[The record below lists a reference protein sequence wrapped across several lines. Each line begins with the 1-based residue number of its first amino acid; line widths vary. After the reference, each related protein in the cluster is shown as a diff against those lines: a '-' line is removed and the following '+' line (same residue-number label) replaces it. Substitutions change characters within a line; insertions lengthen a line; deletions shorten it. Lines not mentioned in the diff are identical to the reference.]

1 MTVTDTD
8 VPGVRLVEPVRHTD
22 ARGFFMETWQRARYR
37 EAGLPARFVQ
47 DNLSFSEKGVLRG
60 LHYQHPQAQGK
71 LVSVL
76 DGEVF
81 DVAVDLRPSSPTFK
95 QWTAHRLSRANGRQ
109 LYVPEGCAHG
119 FLALTEALVHYK
131 CTAPYAPD
139 GDHTLAWN
147 DPALAIDWPLG
158 ALEAAPVLSEKD
170 AAAPRLADMPAE
182 ALPPA
187 SRAEPSAERTPGAGV

>member
-8 VPGVRLVEPVRHTD
+8 VPGVRLVELVRHVD
-22 ARGFFMETWQRARYR
+22 ARGSFMEVWQQDRYR
-37 EAGLPARFVQ
+37 EAGLPADFVQ
-47 DNLSFSEKGVLRG
+47 DNLSFSKKGVLRG

-95 QWTAHRLSRANGRQ
+95 AWTAHRLSRENARQ

-119 FLALTEALVHYK
+119 FLALTDALVHYK
-131 CTAPYAPD
+131 CTALYAPECERA
-139 GDHTLAWN
+139 LAWD
-147 DPALAIDWPLG
+147 DPALGIDWPL
-158 ALEAAPVLSEKD
+158 EAVGDVPVLSEKD
-170 AAAPRLADMPAE
+170 AAAPPLADAPDE
-182 ALPPA
+182 ALPGRPDM
-187 SRAEPSAERTPGAGV
+187 ERTRSEKV